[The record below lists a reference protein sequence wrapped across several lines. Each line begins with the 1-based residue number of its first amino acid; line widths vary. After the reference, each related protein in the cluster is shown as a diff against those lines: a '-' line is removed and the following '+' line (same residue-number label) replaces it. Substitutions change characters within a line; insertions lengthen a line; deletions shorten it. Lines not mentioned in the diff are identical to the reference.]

1 MDLYAENI
9 LEHYKNPVGK
19 KLLPSF
25 TVEHEEVNLSCGD
38 SLKIQLMMD
47 DDRVTAIGWD
57 GSGCAISQAAMSLL
71 HEELIGKTVAELDGL
86 TTEDIRKLLGVPVSA
101 RRAKCAFLCVHA
113 LKNAIHT
120 LRKEPA
126 QNWVETLGES
136 L

>member
-19 KLLPSF
+19 NLLPSF

-38 SLKIQLMMD
+38 SVKIQLMLD
-47 DDRVTAIGWD
+47 GDRIAQLGWD

-71 HEELIGKTVAELDGL
+71 SEELSGKTVAQLEAL
-86 TTEDIRKLLGVPVSA
+86 TPKNIQELLGVPVST
-101 RRAKCAFLCVHA
+101 RRAKCAYLCLHA

-126 QNWVETLGES
+126 QNWVETLGET

>member
-9 LEHYKNPVGK
+9 LEHSKNPHGK
-19 KLLPSF
+19 ALIHSP

-38 SLKIQLMMD
+38 SVKIQLMIS

-57 GSGCAISQAAMSLL
+57 GSGCAISQAAMSMLS
-71 HEELIGKTVAELDGL
+71 EELIGKTVNELEKL
-86 TTEDIRKLLGVPVSA
+86 ETQDIKQLLGVPVSA
-101 RRAKCAFLCVHA
+101 RRAKCAFLCLHA
-113 LKNAIHT
+113 LKNAVHA

>member
-19 KLLPSF
+19 NLLPSF
-25 TVEHEEVNLSCGD
+25 SIEHEEVNLSCGD
-38 SLKIQLMMD
+38 SVKIQLMLD
-47 DDRVTAIGWD
+47 GDRIAQLGWD

-71 HEELIGKTVAELDGL
+71 SEELSGKTVAQLEAL
-86 TTEDIRKLLGVPVSA
+86 TPKNIQELLGVPVST
-101 RRAKCAFLCVHA
+101 RRAKCAYLCLHA
-113 LKNAIHT
+113 LKNAIHA

-126 QNWVETLGES
+126 QNWVETLGET